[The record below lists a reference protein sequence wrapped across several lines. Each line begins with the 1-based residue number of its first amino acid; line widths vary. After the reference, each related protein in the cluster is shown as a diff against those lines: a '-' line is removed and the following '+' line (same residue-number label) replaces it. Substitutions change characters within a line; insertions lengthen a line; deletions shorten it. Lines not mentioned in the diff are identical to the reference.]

1 MWRALRMMAKGI
13 AILAPFLAAALP
25 AAAAEETAND
35 LLKEPAVRAVLE
47 RAFADRMPIFT
58 RAMVDP
64 RIKAGGRD
72 ACLVRRHGEY
82 RVAVCG
88 RYGERSGTGYVIVD
102 RDASEYIAGIAND
115 SVYTIRASAGWART
129 QPDFVSDILSQFA
142 GTLPV
147 GIIAKING

>member
-1 MWRALRMMAKGI
+1 MWRALRMMAQGI

-72 ACLVRRHGEY
+72 ACRMRRHGEY
-82 RVAVCG
+82 RIAVCG
-88 RYGERSGTGYVIVD
+88 RYGERSGYVIVN
-102 RDASEYIAGIAND
+102 RD
-115 SVYTIRASAGWART
+115 
-129 QPDFVSDILSQFA
+129 
-142 GTLPV
+142 
-147 GIIAKING
+147 